1 MTATDHA
8 AEQISIEDF
17 QVEAASWL
25 KENAKPK
32 VAEDGPA
39 PEWGEGDFSVSIFHN
54 LEHEQEQ
61 NLLDEI
67 ASWIQTKSEKGYN
80 AITWPVEHGGRGLSQ
95 QHARAYSRLERDY
108 DVPGRHEA
116 ISVTMGLMAPTIN
129 LFGTDEQKANHI
141 DTFLRAEELCIQ
153 LFSEPNA
160 GSDLAG
166 LACRAVKDGDE
177 WVVNGQKV
185 WTCGAQF
192 AQWGQLIARSD
203 VDAPKHKGQTAFILP
218 LDLPGIEV
226 RPIKQMSGG
235 TSFNEVFFNDVRVP
249 DSMRLGDEGEGWKVA
264 LTTLGFERDHSQD
277 AGGGGAKTGGSW
289 MQVLD
294 TARAMGVADD
304 PIVRQKLADLYIHLQ
319 AESYTLRRAADLAKG
334 GTPGPEGSLG
344 KLLWTKGMTRMSDVV
359 SDILGSRL
367 TADTGEWGTYA
378 WGEHVLG
385 APGYRIAGGS
395 DEIQRNIIGE
405 RVLGMPGEPRTD
417 KGMAWKDVPR

>member
-1 MTATDHA
+1 MTATDTA
-8 AEQISIEDF
+8 ADQISVEDF
-17 QVEAASWL
+17 EAEVAAWL

-32 VAEDGPA
+32 IAEDGPA
-39 PEWGEGDFSVSIFHN
+39 PEWGEGEFSVSIFHN
-54 LEHEQEQ
+54 LEHDNEQ

-67 ASWIQTKSEKGYN
+67 ASWIQTKSERGYN
-80 AITWPVEHGGRGLSQ
+80 AITWPVEYGGLGLSQ
-95 QHARAYSRLERDY
+95 QHARAYSRLERAY

-129 LFGTDEQKANHI
+129 LFGSDDQKAQHI
-141 DTFLRAEELCIQ
+141 ETFLRAQELCIQ
-153 LFSEPNA
+153 LFS
-160 GSDLAG
+160 
-166 LACRAVKDGDE
+166 
-177 WVVNGQKV
+177 GQKV
-185 WTCGAQF
+185 WTSGAQF

-218 LDLPGIEV
+218 LDLPGVEV

-277 AGGGGAKTGGSW
+277 AGGGGSTTGGSW
-289 MQVLD
+289 IQVLD
-294 TARAMGVADD
+294 TARALGLADD
-304 PIVRQKLADLYIHLQ
+304 PVIRQKLADLYIHLQ
-319 AESYTLRRAADLAKG
+319 VESHTLRRGADLAKG

-344 KLLWTKGMTRMSDVV
+344 KLLWTEGMTRMSDVI
-359 SDILGSRL
+359 SDILGCRL
-367 TADTGEWGTYA
+367 IADTGEWGTYG

-405 RVLGMPGEPRTD
+405 RVLGLPGEPRTD

>member
-1 MTATDHA
+1 MTATDTA
-8 AEQISIEDF
+8 ADQISVEDF
-17 QVEAASWL
+17 EAEVAAWL

-32 VAEDGPA
+32 IAEDGPA
-39 PEWGEGDFSVSIFHN
+39 PEWGEGEFSVSIFHN
-54 LEHEQEQ
+54 LEHDNEQ

-67 ASWIQTKSEKGYN
+67 ASWIQTKSERGYN
-80 AITWPVEHGGRGLSQ
+80 AITWPVEYGGLGLSQ
-95 QHARAYSRLERDY
+95 QHARAYSRLERAY

-129 LFGTDEQKANHI
+129 LFGSDDQKAQHI
-141 DTFLRAEELCIQ
+141 ETFLRAQELCIQ

-185 WTCGAQF
+185 WTSGAQF
-192 AQWGQLIARSD
+192 AQGGQLIARCD
-203 VDAPKHKGQTAFILP
+203 VDAPKHTGQTAFILP
-218 LDLPGIEV
+218 LDLPGVEV

-277 AGGGGAKTGGSW
+277 AGGGGSTTGGSW
-289 MQVLD
+289 IQVLD
-294 TARAMGVADD
+294 TARALGLADD
-304 PIVRQKLADLYIHLQ
+304 PVIRQKLADLYIHLQ
-319 AESYTLRRAADLAKG
+319 VESHTLRRGADLAKG

-344 KLLWTKGMTRMSDVV
+344 KLLWTEGMTRMSDVI
-359 SDILGSRL
+359 SDILGCRL
-367 TADTGEWGTYA
+367 IADTGEWGTYG

-405 RVLGMPGEPRTD
+405 RVLGLPGEPRTD